1 VSDCA
6 DAGTLIHNTTAAE
19 KLLIHKVEPVLS
31 LAAMEARGTIVVV
44 IEIGRNG
51 DVLHPRVISGQ
62 ALLSNPVLDAVRKYK
77 YKPYLING
85 KAVEVET
92 TVSVTLNY

>member
-1 VSDCA
+1 
-6 DAGTLIHNTTAAE
+6 
-19 KLLIHKVEPVLS
+19 
-31 LAAMEARGTIVVV
+31 MEARGTIVVV